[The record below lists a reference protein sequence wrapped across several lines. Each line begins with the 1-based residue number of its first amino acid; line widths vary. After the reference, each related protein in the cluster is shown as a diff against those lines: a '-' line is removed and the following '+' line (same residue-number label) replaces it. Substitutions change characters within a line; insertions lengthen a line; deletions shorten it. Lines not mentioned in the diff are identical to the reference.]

1 MEKLHQQLMAVP
13 ARRVAADSK
22 RLCWWALGGTLAVF
36 VSPVLLLCLLDVEFS
51 AAIAA
56 FSAVLA
62 LAGLAGFFGVIAG
75 IVPRPSLDDDAI
87 EEATRRR
94 ARLRLKVRV
103 PQRLDTHA
111 AGLRRESAPKIT
123 VSTGAKYIWFCVR
136 GRSSTICS
144 FLVLPSCMI
153 RRDFPEFL

>member
-36 VSPVLLLCLLDVEFS
+36 VSPVLLLCLLDVEFWT
-51 AAIAA
+51 AIAA
-56 FSAVLA
+56 FSAVLT

-87 EEATRRR
+87 EEAIRRR
-94 ARLRLKVRV
+94 ARLKLKVRV

-111 AGLRRESAPKIT
+111 AGLRRESTPKIIT
-123 VSTGAKYIWFCVR
+123 STRPKYIWFCVC
-136 GRSSTICS
+136 GRSNAVCC
-144 FLVLPSCMI
+144 FLVLPSWMI
-153 RRDFPEFL
+153 RREFSEFL